1 MIMALYA
8 ALLYYP
14 EGQDWTS
21 AEIMAEHGRLLS
33 TPEMEEAYRAGAA
46 LYPASA
52 ATTITVAGGKGGDM
66 VVTDGPYAEA
76 KEVLAGFFVL
86 EAADLDDAMRLAARF
101 PTAWYGKVELR
112 PVLLSRS
119 FMAGP

>member
-21 AEIMAEHGRLLS
+21 ADVMGEHGRFLS
-33 TPEMEEAYRAGAA
+33 APGIREAYRAGAA
-46 LYPASA
+46 LYPVSA
-52 ATTITVAGGKGGDM
+52 ATTITVVGGQGGDVM
-66 VVTDGPYAEA
+66 ITDGPYAEA
-76 KEVLAGFFVL
+76 KEVLAGFLLL
-86 EAADLDDAMRLAARF
+86 EAADLDEAMRWAAQI
-101 PTAWYGKVELR
+101 PTAWRGKVELR

-119 FMAGP
+119 YVA